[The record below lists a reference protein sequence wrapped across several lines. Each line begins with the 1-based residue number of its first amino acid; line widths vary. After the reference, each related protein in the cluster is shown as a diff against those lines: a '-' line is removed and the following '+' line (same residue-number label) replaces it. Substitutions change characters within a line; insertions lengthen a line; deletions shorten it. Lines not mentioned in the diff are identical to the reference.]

1 MQNNRQQDEIKGLNQ
16 QIETLNRNREIEI
29 EQLTETKE
37 YEKRLE
43 SLNIETGKEEEEKD
57 NKNG

>member
-29 EQLTETKE
+29 EQLTERKE